1 MAGPIPESGWQ
12 DALAEAL
19 AHRNTVL
26 LRAPEPA
33 AVPAVVDVLE
43 DMLARAKAGEIIG
56 VGIVAACRARCDAT
70 AYAIGEG
77 DIARLVLANRRL
89 ERRLL
94 DHEEP

>member
-1 MAGPIPESGWQ
+1 MSGPIP
-12 DALAEAL
+12 LRVAEA
-19 AHRNTVL
+19 
-26 LRAPEPA
+26 EPVA
-33 AVPAVVDVLE
+33 AVVDVLE

-56 VGIVAACRARCDAT
+56 VGVVAACRGRCDAT

-77 DIARLVLANRRL
+77 TIASLVLANRRL